1 MTVIREKKTGKNQ
14 VQHLATREGS
24 TNYLP
29 YQEERRR
36 GTEEARSSKKPHVHK
51 SACLMATYLTC
62 TLHVFTSHVFE
73 FTLHER
79 EAVST
84 YCRYLV
90 TCDSTMETDALPDR
104 KSVV

>member
-1 MTVIREKKTGKNQ
+1 MVSRVGHGWEDSEPGFWQLGKNENHGWMTVIREKKKTGKNQ
-14 VQHLATREGS
+14 VQHLTTREGS

-73 FTLHER
+73 FTLHE
-79 EAVST
+79 
-84 YCRYLV
+84 
-90 TCDSTMETDALPDR
+90 
-104 KSVV
+104 